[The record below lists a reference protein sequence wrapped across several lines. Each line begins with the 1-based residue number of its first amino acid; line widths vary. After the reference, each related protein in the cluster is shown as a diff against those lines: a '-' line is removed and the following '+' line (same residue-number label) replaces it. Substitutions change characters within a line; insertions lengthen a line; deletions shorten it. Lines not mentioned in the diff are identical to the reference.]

1 MDFLNIIF
9 FLTTKVK
16 KNLNLKKSHYF
27 SKMTTIR
34 DDEIF
39 EKLKLLQ
46 GIVDGINIK
55 TKESILKTSETKE
68 SSTDIIKP
76 YVLYLIYCSPIII
89 SGLVVY
95 LLIQKKTDI
104 VMSETKIDDFL
115 TKRKISYYKIGV
127 ITLIICFFIYFI
139 IFLLRNKLN
148 QFFTVIPENPE

>member
-1 MDFLNIIF
+1 MDLF

-55 TKESILKTSETKE
+55 TKENILKTSETKE

-76 YVLYLIYCSPIII
+76 YVLYLIYCNPIII

-95 LLIQKKTDI
+95 LLIQKKPDI

-115 TKRKISYYKIGV
+115 TKREISYYKIGF
-127 ITLIICFFIYFI
+127 ISLIICFFIYFI

>member
-1 MDFLNIIF
+1 
-9 FLTTKVK
+9 
-16 KNLNLKKSHYF
+16 
-27 SKMTTIR
+27 MTTIR

-68 SSTDIIKP
+68 SSTDIISGIKP

-95 LLIQKKTDI
+95 LLIQKKPDI

-115 TKRKISYYKIGV
+115 TKREISYYKIVV